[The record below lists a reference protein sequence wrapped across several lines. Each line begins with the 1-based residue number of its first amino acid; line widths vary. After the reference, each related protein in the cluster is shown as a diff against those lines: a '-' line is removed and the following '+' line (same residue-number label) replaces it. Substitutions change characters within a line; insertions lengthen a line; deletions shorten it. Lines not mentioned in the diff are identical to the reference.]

1 VGILVSDH
9 NHGYC
14 CYVPLSLGDA
24 PYYLSVEAPAAE
36 VRRMR
41 VTVIR
46 RGTLE
51 TVRALLNP
59 FDSGNGE
66 LRVLMERHIGPAV
79 RAIWAARQRGGQTP
93 VVHSYGPRPEDP
105 SVSVIVP
112 LYGRHDFAEYQMA
125 LFADDPQFQ
134 STELIYV
141 VDDPGIVK
149 EFYARCADLY
159 GIYQVP
165 FVVTHPGA
173 NLGFAGANN
182 FAAGIARGK
191 HLLFMNSDVLPK
203 RSGWLGELQRIHGT
217 LAAPGLLGVKLL
229 YEDGTVQHAGMAFR
243 RLAAWD
249 NLWTNHHPSK
259 GLSPIGLT
267 GVRPVPAV
275 TAACALM
282 EAQLYRQLGGF
293 SEDYIIGD
301 FEDSDLCLQ
310 ASLAGRQNYVALDVE
325 LYHLERQ
332 SQNYMA
338 DVGWR
343 TNITVYNC
351 LLHNRRWEDRIERMR
366 EEA

>member
-1 VGILVSDH
+1 
-9 NHGYC
+9 
-14 CYVPLSLGDA
+14 
-24 PYYLSVEAPAAE
+24 
-36 VRRMR
+36 
-41 VTVIR
+41 
-46 RGTLE
+46 
-51 TVRALLNP
+51 
-59 FDSGNGE
+59 
-66 LRVLMERHIGPAV
+66 
-79 RAIWAARQRGGQTP
+79 
-93 VVHSYGPRPEDP
+93 
-105 SVSVIVP
+105 
-112 LYGRHDFAEYQMA
+112 
-125 LFADDPQFQ
+125 
-134 STELIYV
+134 
-141 VDDPGIVK
+141 
-149 EFYARCADLY
+149 
-159 GIYQVP
+159 
-165 FVVTHPGA
+165 VVTHPGA